1 MKNKARMHGARA
13 CRMGAAGLALAIL
26 LVSVIGC
33 SKEDDMGLTSDDL
46 RKVYKLE
53 VTPSAGV
60 DVTDSPLLIDAGRAS
75 EMRNLYRV
83 GSALSKRSGWRQIAQ
98 VWTPDEEGER
108 QTATIRGL
116 WSFSD
121 SGGSCLLIHAGERLY
136 EADPDAGTWHEVALP
151 EGITLTD
158 TPSEGF
164 LIGGRLY
171 LIGASGYFAY
181 GDFGSGRE
189 LRRVTDLPDVY
200 IPTTTTDI
208 IDEDAAGTSYRSSL
222 DAVNLLT
229 TLRRN
234 TLIGRELTEGEGGL
248 SFLLDTAPDAL
259 SDMVVEIETVD
270 ADGKPVTYRL
280 ITGCQGFGLGVGVP
294 VYYNYRHLVPEGWV
308 QDGFGGSYRDAEGN
322 QRTGSL
328 GTIDY
333 DTGRLVLSGAYFD
346 EDGDPVAAF
355 APEVA
360 DMDNITVTFHK
371 TPTTNTAEDVESATF
386 GVLFGEDG
394 HADRLFLSG
403 IPGKPNR
410 IVWSEPGDP
419 TYFPDINFFDIGSG
433 SAAVVGFS
441 RVSDGVLAVHKAA
454 SLQEPTIYYL
464 TGSGTTD
471 EEELRYTVSFSAV
484 AGGSGSPIMSRRAC
498 ADLFGDPLI
507 LTRDGVYA
515 IRLLENVTTEAR
527 RLVERLRSVRSLL
540 RSLSD
545 EELSAAV
552 AVVWRD
558 LYCLSLPDGRLLIA
572 DSTDTYAD
580 SSPTEG
586 TAQYEWY
593 IWDGVPATAFALWG
607 DRLIF
612 GGTDGRV
619 YRFSE
624 AGEELGSGS
633 LYADRTVT
641 VFDAEDILL
650 DLETGRL
657 GYGTTLQAA
666 GIQAGDILC
675 PGERAGLYHRLALPG
690 EYSLIEGGRI
700 RLSSPD
706 AIIDWYEGMAVRLDV
721 TYGMEFTD
729 LYTVTDI
736 DRGEG
741 SFALMTTYGAPV
753 TLTIANVRFLMP
765 VAGRELYVAD
775 VDEEGQTF
783 ALVAFSGDAKP
794 LRLTY
799 LYDFIKEDYA
809 EGELCGSL
817 LQDAPVV
824 AEWKSRVFD
833 LSSDCYAKT
842 LRRMVVTAEPGQS
855 GRVTVGYDVR
865 EGSDRFGTPGTGGVS
880 PSALSFAEFSFH
892 NFAVSYTRQLCRRNV
907 NFLQLSF
914 KSEEAEPCRILRIT
928 IFYTI
933 TGFRRGGM

>member
-1 MKNKARMHGARA
+1 M
-13 CRMGAAGLALAIL
+13 
-26 LVSVIGC
+26 
-33 SKEDDMGLTSDDL
+33 
-46 RKVYKLE
+46 
-53 VTPSAGV
+53 
-60 DVTDSPLLIDAGRAS
+60 
-75 EMRNLYRV
+75 
-83 GSALSKRSGWRQIAQ
+83 
-98 VWTPDEEGER
+98 
-108 QTATIRGL
+108 
-116 WSFSD
+116 
-121 SGGSCLLIHAGERLY
+121 
-136 EADPDAGTWHEVALP
+136 
-151 EGITLTD
+151 
-158 TPSEGF
+158 
-164 LIGGRLY
+164 
-171 LIGASGYFAY
+171 
-181 GDFGSGRE
+181 
-189 LRRVTDLPDVY
+189 
-200 IPTTTTDI
+200 
-208 IDEDAAGTSYRSSL
+208 
-222 DAVNLLT
+222 
-229 TLRRN
+229 
-234 TLIGRELTEGEGGL
+234 
-248 SFLLDTAPDAL
+248 
-259 SDMVVEIETVD
+259 
-270 ADGKPVTYRL
+270 
-280 ITGCQGFGLGVGVP
+280 
-294 VYYNYRHLVPEGWV
+294 
-308 QDGFGGSYRDAEGN
+308 
-322 QRTGSL
+322 
-328 GTIDY
+328 
-333 DTGRLVLSGAYFD
+333 
-346 EDGDPVAAF
+346 
-355 APEVA
+355 
-360 DMDNITVTFHK
+360 
-371 TPTTNTAEDVESATF
+371 
-386 GVLFGEDG
+386 
-394 HADRLFLSG
+394 
-403 IPGKPNR
+403 
-410 IVWSEPGDP
+410 
-419 TYFPDINFFDIGSG
+419 
-433 SAAVVGFS
+433 
-441 RVSDGVLAVHKAA
+441 
-454 SLQEPTIYYL
+454 
-464 TGSGTTD
+464 
-471 EEELRYTVSFSAV
+471 
-484 AGGSGSPIMSRRAC
+484 
-498 ADLFGDPLI
+498 
-507 LTRDGVYA
+507 
-515 IRLLENVTTEAR
+515 
-527 RLVERLRSVRSLL
+527 
-540 RSLSD
+540 
-545 EELSAAV
+545 
-552 AVVWRD
+552 
-558 LYCLSLPDGRLLIA
+558 
-572 DSTDTYAD
+572 
-580 SSPTEG
+580 
-586 TAQYEWY
+586 
-593 IWDGVPATAFALWG
+593 
-607 DRLIF
+607 
-612 GGTDGRV
+612 
-619 YRFSE
+619 
-624 AGEELGSGS
+624 
-633 LYADRTVT
+633 T

>member
-1 MKNKARMHGARA
+1 MEYNTRIWR
-13 CRMGAAGLALAIL
+13 RMGAAGLALAIL
-26 LVSVIGC
+26 LVSVVGC
-33 SKEDDMGLTSDDL
+33 VKEEDDMGLTSDDL
-46 RKVYKLE
+46 RKLYKLE
-53 VTPSAGV
+53 VSPSAGV
-60 DVTDSPLLIDAGRAS
+60 DLTDSPLLIDAGRAS
-75 EMRNLYRV
+75 EMRNLYRE
-83 GSALSKRSGWRQIAQ
+83 GSVLSKRSGWRQIAQ
-98 VWTPDEEGER
+98 VWTPDEEGNR

-121 SGGSCLLIHAGERLY
+121 ASGSCLIIHAGARLY
-136 EADPDAGTWHEVALP
+136 EADPDAGSWREVALP
-151 EGITLTD
+151 EGMTLTD
-158 TPSEGF
+158 TPTEGF
-164 LIGGRLY
+164 LLGGRLY
-171 LIGASGYFAY
+171 LIGAGGYFAY

-189 LRRVTDLPDVY
+189 LRRVTDLSDVY

-208 IDEDAAGTSYRSSL
+208 IDEYAEGTSYRSSL

-234 TLIGRELTEGEGGL
+234 TLIGRELTEEEKESEEGL
-248 SFLLDTAPDAL
+248 SFLLDAAPDAL

-280 ITGCQGFGLGVGVP
+280 VTGQQFFGMGLGEV
-294 VYYNYRHLVPEGWV
+294 VYYNGRYLVPEGWV
-308 QDGFGGSYRDAEGN
+308 QDGLGSYRDAEGN

-346 EDGDPVAAF
+346 EDENPVAAF

-360 DMDNITVTFHK
+360 EMDNITVTFSK
-371 TPTTNTAEDVESATF
+371 TPTVNTAEDVETATF
-386 GVLFGEDG
+386 GILFGEDG

-464 TGSGTTD
+464 TGSGTAD

-484 AGGSGSPIMSRRAC
+484 AGGKGSPILSRRAC

-527 RLVERLRSVRSLL
+527 RLVERSYSVRSLL

-545 EELSAAV
+545 EELSATV

-580 SSPTEG
+580 GTLTEG
-586 TAQYEWY
+586 NTQYEWY
-593 IWDGVPATAFALWG
+593 IWDGIPATAFALWG
-607 DRLIF
+607 DRLVF

-619 YRFSE
+619 YLFSE

-633 LYADRTVT
+633 LYADRTET

-657 GYGTTLQAA
+657 GYGTALQAA
-666 GIQAGDILC
+666 GIQAGDILRF
-675 PGERAGLYHRLALPG
+675 GERSGIYHRLALPG

-700 RLSSPD
+700 RLSDPD
-706 AIIDWYEGMAVRLDV
+706 DIADWYEGMLVRLDI

-741 SFALMTTYGAPV
+741 SFALMTKYGDPV
-753 TLTIANVRFLMP
+753 ALTIDDVRFLMP
-765 VAGRELYVAD
+765 VTGRELYVAD
-775 VDEEGQTF
+775 IDEAGQTF
-783 ALVAFSGDAKP
+783 APVAFSGDTEP

-799 LYDFIKEDYA
+799 RYDFIKGDFA

-817 LQDAPVV
+817 IQDAPVV

-833 LSSDCYAKT
+833 LSSDSYAKT
-842 LRRMVVTAEPGQS
+842 LRRMVVTAEPGGS

-928 IFYTI
+928 IYYTI